1 MGELE
6 LRIAALETAFI
17 ELGAWLD
24 PDALD
29 DAERSIRAGLG
40 RGDGDEQT
48 ARLGAI
54 QLIDDARK
62 RFRPDFPTGG
72 LAAYATR

>member
-24 PDALD
+24 PDALVSA
-29 DAERSIRAGLG
+29 AETATNRRRGWARSG
-40 RGDGDEQT
+40 
-48 ARLGAI
+48 
-54 QLIDDARK
+54 
-62 RFRPDFPTGG
+62 
-72 LAAYATR
+72 

>member
-24 PDALD
+24 SGALD

-40 RGDGDEQT
+40 RGDDDEQM

-62 RFRPDFPTGG
+62 RFRPDFPMGG
-72 LAAYATR
+72 LAAYATH

>member
-1 MGELE
+1 M
-6 LRIAALETAFI
+6 

-24 PDALD
+24 PGALD
-29 DAERSIRAGLG
+29 DAERAIRAGLG
-40 RGDGDEQT
+40 RGDEYEQT

-62 RFRPDFPTGG
+62 RFRPNFPTGS
-72 LAAYATR
+72 LAAYAGR